1 MSSAARARDP
11 VPRCAGCD
19 CVIGA
24 VERGAYEYVCE
35 CGVVARVFSD
45 DTEYRI
51 FRDED
56 KDQEEKKRVEAYH
69 REKMEVMPA
78 DRAASEEWR
87 RWADTR
93 VNQVKMQ
100 LGHLVSE
107 EPGASFLTNDEVRAA
122 LSFVRAAA
130 QHVAAHPPDDKKGL
144 ASSLFWAIAAA
155 QNVACQRPGGWMVD
169 CRATAEAWGLDALHD
184 RLSKFQSEM
193 HVTSEKLGNATR
205 IGGQGGVAQAAA
217 MVNDVKRRNLRI
229 DRLGDAA
236 ARRLKVPRTPS
247 RLQSTTRH
255 VALLPLLPSSSSSPR
270 SPQLPQMAHP
280 RSHVCAAARQ
290 AARAA
295 AGGGVG
301 GPPRSGTVVAARARQ
316 WARTRPV
323 PPSAARQRAR
333 PHPGQAGVLAFFRP
347 RTSPPPAP
355 SPPSTRTQ
363 ATGAPGGSRTARAG
377 PRASHRGATRRQCGG
392 DAGGQGALRRP
403 RRRRAPAG
411 TCRRPRPRR
420 PASLSSHEEDPGRAG
435 GGRGRVWGAW
445 HAHVRAAPLPP

>member
-69 REKMEVMPA
+69 REDLEVMSA

-107 EPGASFLTNDEVRAA
+107 EPGASFLTNDEVHAA

-205 IGGQGGVAQAAA
+205 VGGQGGVAQAAA

-280 RSHVCAAARQ
+280 RSRVRRSSTSCTSCCRRRGGRASTLRYCGRSTCKAVGPDAPRASLGRSTARPTPSGASGSARLFSTTHVTPARPLPPFHTHAGNRSSRRFAHRSRWAAREPSRRDS
-290 AARAA
+290 AAVR
-295 AGGGVG
+295 GRRRW
-301 GPPRSGTVVAARARQ
+301 PRGAPSASTPARAR
-316 WARTRPV
+316 RYV
-323 PPSAARQRAR
+323 PP
-333 PHPGQAGVLAFFRP
+333 
-347 RTSPPPAP
+347 
-355 SPPSTRTQ
+355 
-363 ATGAPGGSRTARAG
+363 
-377 PRASHRGATRRQCGG
+377 
-392 DAGGQGALRRP
+392 
-403 RRRRAPAG
+403 
-411 TCRRPRPRR
+411 PRPRR

>member
-69 REKMEVMPA
+69 RENLEVIPA

-107 EPGASFLTNDEVRAA
+107 EPGASFLTNDEVRGA

-184 RLSKFQSEM
+184 RLSKFQSEL

-205 IGGQGGVAQAAA
+205 VGGQGGVAQAAA

-236 ARRLKVPRTPS
+236 ARRLKLDKLHELLQAAGWEGLHAQVLQQELPAVRAPLALGRARAIAARLGGSAGATP
-247 RLQSTTRH
+247 
-255 VALLPLLPSSSSSPR
+255 VAKGR
-270 SPQLPQMAHP
+270 SVGLDAGARPQV
-280 RSHVCAAARQ
+280 RAAAP
-290 AARAA
+290 ARAA
-295 AGGGVG
+295 RRVCLRMRRTPGGLAGGGAGCGVHG
-301 GPPRSGTVVAARARQ
+301 MRMCVPRPCHLEPTPAA
-316 WARTRPV
+316 
-323 PPSAARQRAR
+323 
-333 PHPGQAGVLAFFRP
+333 
-347 RTSPPPAP
+347 
-355 SPPSTRTQ
+355 STRTV
-363 ATGAPGGSRTARAG
+363 
-377 PRASHRGATRRQCGG
+377 
-392 DAGGQGALRRP
+392 RP
-403 RRRRAPAG
+403 RRAKRGCAPARRAWRA
-411 TCRRPRPRR
+411 R
-420 PASLSSHEEDPGRAG
+420 LS
-435 GGRGRVWGAW
+435 
-445 HAHVRAAPLPP
+445 RAAAQG